1 MGREHGGTTLVATT
15 TGPELTALGETA
27 TLVEP
32 FLRRVTEHP
41 NDTMFSVRSSGGF
54 SPVTAGE
61 AGTRVDGLARGLVAA
76 GVAPGDRVVL
86 MCRTRMEWML
96 FDLAIQRA
104 AAVTVPVYDTSSA
117 EQIEWIV
124 ADSGA
129 VLAVVETPAMAE
141 QARTAVARIEACRE
155 VLVIDDGAEADL
167 AGRGTDATNDE
178 LDRRSA
184 ALRADDIATVIY
196 TSGTTGRPKG
206 CPLTHRNLRVNS
218 LQSDIAV
225 APALQADEVG
235 MMFLP
240 LAHVLTRAYG
250 QFCLERGMPMAFA
263 TDVAHLAEEFPLAQP
278 TVIAAVP
285 RIFEKVYEGARR
297 KAHDEGKGRIFEK
310 AAQVAIDWSTART
323 AGRVP
328 MWLRF
333 QHRVFDLLVYGKIRA
348 AFGGRLRFAF
358 SGGGPLGERLTHF
371 FAGIGLDV
379 YEGYGLTETSPLL
392 TINRPGAWKPGSVGR
407 AVAGTQLAVTDAGEI
422 LAKGPQVF
430 TGYWQNA
437 AATAEVFTDG
447 WFRTGDIGE
456 LDSDGY
462 LRITGRMKELIV
474 TAAGKNVAPAPLE
487 DRLRASA
494 LVSQAVV
501 VGEGRPFVAAL
512 LALDDESLARWCADR
527 GRPVQPAAELAAD
540 PDLLA
545 ELQTVVDAA
554 NASVSRA
561 ESIRRFVLLPRDLTI
576 DHGEL
581 TATLKVRRAIVER
594 EYADLVESM
603 YTT

>member
-1 MGREHGGTTLVATT
+1 M
-15 TGPELTALGETA
+15 
-27 TLVEP
+27 
-32 FLRRVTEHP
+32 
-41 NDTMFSVRSSGGF
+41 
-54 SPVTAGE
+54 
-61 AGTRVDGLARGLVAA
+61 
-76 GVAPGDRVVL
+76 
-86 MCRTRMEWML
+86 
-96 FDLAIQRA
+96 
-104 AAVTVPVYDTSSA
+104 
-117 EQIEWIV
+117 
-124 ADSGA
+124 
-129 VLAVVETPAMAE
+129 
-141 QARTAVARIEACRE
+141 
-155 VLVIDDGAEADL
+155 
-167 AGRGTDATNDE
+167 
-178 LDRRSA
+178 
-184 ALRADDIATVIY
+184 
-196 TSGTTGRPKG
+196 
-206 CPLTHRNLRVNS
+206 
-218 LQSDIAV
+218 
-225 APALQADEVG
+225 
-235 MMFLP
+235 
-240 LAHVLTRAYG
+240 
-250 QFCLERGMPMAFA
+250 
-263 TDVAHLAEEFPLAQP
+263 
-278 TVIAAVP
+278 
-285 RIFEKVYEGARR
+285 
-297 KAHDEGKGRIFEK
+297 
-310 AAQVAIDWSTART
+310 
-323 AGRVP
+323 
-328 MWLRF
+328 
-333 QHRVFDLLVYGKIRA
+333 
-348 AFGGRLRFAF
+348 
-358 SGGGPLGERLTHF
+358 
-371 FAGIGLDV
+371 
-379 YEGYGLTETSPLL
+379 
-392 TINRPGAWKPGSVGR
+392 
-407 AVAGTQLAVTDAGEI
+407 AGTQLAVTDAGEI